1 MRVAFSCLA
10 LAIAGRSIAVADD
23 ADNAS
28 PVKKVLKLLKDMQGQ
43 LKAEKEHEEEVYAK
57 LSCWCEVNGKE
68 KDAAVEAAM
77 RKTAELE
84 STINALTAKATDV
97 EGSIKSL
104 KEETAANQE
113 SLKAAT
119 ELREKERA
127 EFNAED
133 KELLLSVDSIKNA
146 LVILSR
152 HQSFLQ
158 VSSGFPTAFLEAK
171 KAVKKLLDDHDDLLN
186 QILNPNDKEL
196 VQQFVQAGGT
206 EAIKTKNMGEI
217 VGILKQMKETFE
229 SNMSKATADE
239 NKAEETFAQLKSAK
253 TEEIQSGLD
262 LISSKEQLLA
272 KTNSKK
278 AEAKEDL
285 NDTTAALTA
294 DQAFLVDLNKRC
306 SVSDAEWQER
316 QKTRSAEISAV
327 SEAIAII
334 AGDDAHDTFGRTF
347 SFVQVA
353 KSESRKDKARREKAR
368 AILLRQAKKD
378 ASASLLAVASAVE
391 LDAFSRVTDMVNKMI
406 ADLEQEQKDEKEHK
420 DYCEAELH
428 TNEMENM
435 ENDNLMKDLQAQLGD
450 LTAQIDTFTDEIAQL
465 KASITEMYIQMQR
478 GSENRQA
485 ENKEFQTT
493 VADQRA
499 TQVILLKALDRL
511 NVFYDQQALLQ
522 TKGKQPSLLQAHAK
536 QQGPPP
542 PPGLSEYKSN
552 DGAGSVLTMLK
563 EVIQDA
569 KNMEKTAI
577 KDEQDANDGYAAF
590 VTQTYEAVAAAQSS
604 IVDKQEAKAEAEKA
618 KIGKAE
624 DLEAATAEAETL
636 NNVLAQLHS
645 SCDFVMQNFDLRQ
658 EARVNEITSLQETL
672 AALKTDDP
680 SF

>member
-10 LAIAGRSIAVADD
+10 LAIAARSVAIADD
-23 ADNAS
+23 EDNAS

-43 LKAEKEHEEEVYAK
+43 LESEKAKEEEVYAK

-68 KDAAVEAAM
+68 KDAAVDAAL

-97 EGSIKSL
+97 DGSIKSL
-104 KEETAANQE
+104 TEETSANQE

-158 VSSGFPTAFLEAK
+158 VSSGFPSAFLEAK
-171 KAVKKLLDDHDDLLN
+171 KMVKKLLDDHDDLLN
-186 QILNPNDKEL
+186 QILDPNDKGL
-196 VQQFVQAGGT
+196 VEQFVQAGGA

-239 NKAEETFAQLKSAK
+239 KKAEETFAQLKSAK
-253 TEEIQSGLD
+253 TEEIQAGLD
-262 LISSKEQLLA
+262 LIASKEQLLA

-285 NDTTAALTA
+285 TDTTTGLNA
-294 DQAFLVDLNKRC
+294 DQAFLLDLKKRC
-306 SVSDAEWQER
+306 SVSDSEWQER

-347 SFVQVA
+347 SFLQV
-353 KSESRKDKARREKAR
+353 SRKSAKDDARRAKAH
-368 AILLRQAKKD
+368 AILMKQASKE
-378 ASASLLAVASAVE
+378 ASASLLAVASAVQ
-391 LDAFSRVTDMVNKMI
+391 LDAFSKVSDMINKMI
-406 ADLEQEQKDEKEHK
+406 ADIKQESDDETEHK
-420 DYCEAELH
+420 AYCEAELH
-428 TNEMENM
+428 TNEMATTD
-435 ENDNLMKDLQAQLGD
+435 NDNLLKDLQAQVAD
-450 LTAQIDTFTDEIAQL
+450 LSSQIDTFTDEIAEL

-478 GSENRQA
+478 SNENREVENRQ
-485 ENKEFQTT
+485 FQTT

-522 TKGKQPSLLQAHAK
+522 AKPKPSLIQSHGKHKQA
-536 QQGPPP
+536 P
-542 PPGLSEYKSN
+542 PPGLSEYKSS

-563 EVIQDA
+563 EIIQDA

-577 KDEQDANDGYAAF
+577 KDEQDANDGYVAF
-590 VTQTYEAVAAAQSS
+590 VQQTYEAVAAAQSS
-604 IVDKQEAKAEAEKA
+604 IVDKQEAKAESEKA
-618 KIGKAE
+618 KIGKVE
-624 DLEAATAEAETL
+624 DLKGAEAEAKTL

-645 SCDFVMQNFDLRQ
+645 SCDFVMENFFLRQ
-658 EARVNEITSLQETL
+658 EARDNEVSSLQETL
-672 AALKTDDP
+672 AALKTDEA
-680 SF
+680 S

>member
-1 MRVAFSCLA
+1 

-43 LKAEKEHEEEVYAK
+43 LEAEKAHEEEVYAK

-68 KDAAVEAAM
+68 KDAAVDAAM

-84 STINALTAKATDV
+84 STINALTAKASDV

-104 KEETAANQE
+104 KEESAANQE
-113 SLKAAT
+113 SLKAAS
-119 ELREKERA
+119 ELRAKERA

-133 KELLLSVDSIKNA
+133 KELMLSVDAIKNA

-158 VSSGFPTAFLEAK
+158 VSSGFPSAFLEAK
-171 KAVKKLLDDHDDLLN
+171 KMVKKLLDDHDDLLN
-186 QILNPNDKEL
+186 QILDPNDKGL
-196 VQQFVQAGGT
+196 VEQFVQAGGA

-239 NKAEETFAQLKSAK
+239 KKAEETFAQLKSAK
-253 TEEIQSGLD
+253 TEEIQAGLD
-262 LISSKEQLLA
+262 LIASKEQLLA

-285 NDTTAALTA
+285 TDTTTGLNA
-294 DQAFLVDLNKRC
+294 DQAFLLDLKKRC
-306 SVSDAEWQER
+306 SVSDSEWQER

-347 SFVQVA
+347 SFLQV
-353 KSESRKDKARREKAR
+353 SRKSAKDDARRAKAH
-368 AILLRQAKKD
+368 AILMKQASKE
-378 ASASLLAVASAVE
+378 ASASLLAVASAVQ
-391 LDAFSRVTDMVNKMI
+391 LDAFSKVSDMINKMI
-406 ADLEQEQKDEKEHK
+406 ADIKQESDDETEHK
-420 DYCEAELH
+420 AYCEAELH
-428 TNEMENM
+428 TNEMATTD
-435 ENDNLMKDLQAQLGD
+435 NDNLLKDLQAQVAD
-450 LTAQIDTFTDEIAQL
+450 LSSQIDTFTDEIAEL

-478 GSENRQA
+478 SNENREVENRQ
-485 ENKEFQTT
+485 FQTT

-522 TKGKQPSLLQAHAK
+522 AKPKPSLIQSHGKHKQA
-536 QQGPPP
+536 P

-563 EVIQDA
+563 EIIQDA

-577 KDEQDANDGYAAF
+577 KDEQDANDGYVAF
-590 VTQTYEAVAAAQSS
+590 VQQTYEAVAAAQSS
-604 IVDKQEAKAEAEKA
+604 IVDKQEAKSESEIA
-618 KIGKAE
+618 KIGKVE
-624 DLEAATAEAETL
+624 DLKGAEAEAKTL

-645 SCDFVMQNFDLRQ
+645 SCDFVMENFFLRQ
-658 EARVNEITSLQETL
+658 EARDNEISSLQETL
-672 AALKTDDP
+672 AALKTDEA
-680 SF
+680 S

>member
-1 MRVAFSCLA
+1 M
-10 LAIAGRSIAVADD
+10 
-23 ADNAS
+23 
-28 PVKKVLKLLKDMQGQ
+28 
-43 LKAEKEHEEEVYAK
+43 
-57 LSCWCEVNGKE
+57 
-68 KDAAVEAAM
+68 
-77 RKTAELE
+77 
-84 STINALTAKATDV
+84 
-97 EGSIKSL
+97 
-104 KEETAANQE
+104 
-113 SLKAAT
+113 
-119 ELREKERA
+119 
-127 EFNAED
+127 
-133 KELLLSVDSIKNA
+133 LSVDSIKNA

-152 HQSFLQ
+152 HTSFLQ
-158 VSSGFPTAFLEAK
+158 VSSGFPSAFLEAT
-171 KAVKKLLDDHDDLLN
+171 KAVRKLLDDHDDLLN

-196 VQQFVQAGGT
+196 VEQFVQAGGQ

-239 NKAEETFAQLKSAK
+239 NKAEEIFTAMKEAK
-253 TEEIQSGLD
+253 ADEIQAGLD

-278 AEAKEDL
+278 AEAKDDL
-285 NDTTAALTA
+285 QDTTAALTA
-294 DQAFLVDLNKRC
+294 DQAFLVDLRKRC
-306 SVSDAEWQER
+306 SVSDSEWEER

-353 KSESRKDKARREKAR
+353 KAESRKDKARREKAR
-368 AILLRQAKKD
+368 AILMRQAKKD

-391 LDAFSRVTDMVNKMI
+391 LDAFSKVDDMITKMI

-428 TNEMENM
+428 TNEMEIM

-450 LTAQIDTFTDEIAQL
+450 LSAQIDTFTEEIAQL

-485 ENKEFQTT
+485 EDKEFQTT

-511 NVFYDQQALLQ
+511 NVFYDQQSLLQ
-522 TKGKQPSLLQAHAK
+522 TKGKQQAHAK

-563 EVIQDA
+563 EIIQDA

-577 KDEQDANDGYAAF
+577 KDEQDASDGYAAF
-590 VTQTYEAVAAAQSS
+590 VTQTYEAVAAAQSA

-624 DLEAATAEAETL
+624 DLESAEAEAETL

-658 EARVNEITSLQETL
+658 EARVNEVASLQETL
-672 AALKTDDP
+672 AALKTSDA
-680 SF
+680 S

>member
-10 LAIAGRSIAVADD
+10 LAIAARSVAIADD
-23 ADNAS
+23 EDNAS

-43 LKAEKEHEEEVYAK
+43 LESEKAKEEEVYAK

-68 KDAAVEAAM
+68 KDAAVDAAL

-97 EGSIKSL
+97 DGSIKSL
-104 KEETAANQE
+104 TEETSANQE

-158 VSSGFPTAFLEAK
+158 VSSGFPSAFLEAK
-171 KAVKKLLDDHDDLLN
+171 KMVKKLLDDHDDLLN
-186 QILNPNDKEL
+186 QILDPNDKGL
-196 VQQFVQAGGT
+196 VEQFVQAGGA

-239 NKAEETFAQLKSAK
+239 KKAEETFAQLKSAK
-253 TEEIQSGLD
+253 TEEIQAGLD
-262 LISSKEQLLA
+262 LIASKEQLLA

-285 NDTTAALTA
+285 TDTTTGLNA
-294 DQAFLVDLNKRC
+294 DQAFLLDLKKRC
-306 SVSDAEWQER
+306 SVSDSEWQER

-347 SFVQVA
+347 SFLQV
-353 KSESRKDKARREKAR
+353 SRKSAKDDARRAKAH
-368 AILLRQAKKD
+368 AILMKQASKE
-378 ASASLLAVASAVE
+378 ASASLLAVASAVQ
-391 LDAFSRVTDMVNKMI
+391 LDAFSKVSDMINKMI
-406 ADLEQEQKDEKEHK
+406 ADIKQESDDETEHK
-420 DYCEAELH
+420 AYCEAELH
-428 TNEMENM
+428 TNEMATTD
-435 ENDNLMKDLQAQLGD
+435 NDNLLKDLQAQVAD
-450 LTAQIDTFTDEIAQL
+450 LSSQIDTFADEIAEL

-478 GSENRQA
+478 SNENREVENRQ
-485 ENKEFQTT
+485 FQTT

-522 TKGKQPSLLQAHAK
+522 AKPKPSLIQSHGKHKQA
-536 QQGPPP
+536 P

-563 EVIQDA
+563 EIIQDA

-577 KDEQDANDGYAAF
+577 KDEQDANDGYVAF
-590 VTQTYEAVAAAQSS
+590 VQQTYEAVAAAQSS
-604 IVDKQEAKAEAEKA
+604 IVDKQEAKAESEKA
-618 KIGKAE
+618 KIGKVE
-624 DLEAATAEAETL
+624 DLKGAEAEAKTL

-645 SCDFVMQNFDLRQ
+645 SCDFVMENFFLRQ
-658 EARVNEITSLQETL
+658 EARDNEVSSLQETL
-672 AALKTDDP
+672 AALKTDEA
-680 SF
+680 S

>member
-10 LAIAGRSIAVADD
+10 LAIAARSVAIADD
-23 ADNAS
+23 EDNAS

-43 LKAEKEHEEEVYAK
+43 LESEKAKEEEVYAK

-68 KDAAVEAAM
+68 KDAAVDAAL

-97 EGSIKSL
+97 DGSIKSL
-104 KEETAANQE
+104 TEETSANQE

-158 VSSGFPTAFLEAK
+158 VSSGFPSAFLEAK
-171 KAVKKLLDDHDDLLN
+171 KMVKKLLDDHDDLLN
-186 QILNPNDKEL
+186 QILDPNDKGL
-196 VQQFVQAGGT
+196 VEQFVQAGGA

-239 NKAEETFAQLKSAK
+239 KKAEETFAQLKSAK
-253 TEEIQSGLD
+253 TEEIQAGLD
-262 LISSKEQLLA
+262 LIASKEQLLA

-285 NDTTAALTA
+285 TDTTTGLNA
-294 DQAFLVDLNKRC
+294 DQAFLLDLKKRC
-306 SVSDAEWQER
+306 SVSDSEWQER

-347 SFVQVA
+347 SFLQV
-353 KSESRKDKARREKAR
+353 SRKSAKDDARRAKAH
-368 AILLRQAKKD
+368 AILMKQASKE
-378 ASASLLAVASAVE
+378 ASASLLAVASAVQ
-391 LDAFSRVTDMVNKMI
+391 LDAFSKVSDMINKMI
-406 ADLEQEQKDEKEHK
+406 ADIKQESDDETEHK
-420 DYCEAELH
+420 AYCEAELH
-428 TNEMENM
+428 TNEMATTD
-435 ENDNLMKDLQAQLGD
+435 NDNLLKDLQAQVAD
-450 LTAQIDTFTDEIAQL
+450 LSSQIDTFTDEIAEL

-478 GSENRQA
+478 SNENREVENRQ
-485 ENKEFQTT
+485 FQTT

-522 TKGKQPSLLQAHAK
+522 AKTKPSLIQSHGKHKQA
-536 QQGPPP
+536 P

-563 EVIQDA
+563 EIIQDA

-577 KDEQDANDGYAAF
+577 KDEQDANDGYVAF
-590 VTQTYEAVAAAQSS
+590 VQQTYEAVAAAQSS
-604 IVDKQEAKAEAEKA
+604 IVDKQEAKAESEKA
-618 KIGKAE
+618 KIGKVE
-624 DLEAATAEAETL
+624 DLKGAEAEAKTL

-645 SCDFVMQNFDLRQ
+645 SCDFVMENFFLRQ
-658 EARVNEITSLQETL
+658 EARDNEISSLQETL
-672 AALKTDDP
+672 AALKTDEA
-680 SF
+680 S

>member
-1 MRVAFSCLA
+1 MRVALSCLV

-28 PVKKVLKLLKDMQGQ
+28 PVKKVLKLLKDMEGQ
-43 LKAEKEHEEEVYAK
+43 LKTEKAKEEEVYAK

-68 KDAAVEAAM
+68 KDAAVEAAE
-77 RKTAELE
+77 RKTAELD
-84 STINALTAKATDV
+84 STINALAAKAMDV

-113 SLKAAT
+113 SLKAAA
-119 ELREKERA
+119 ELRAKEKA

-133 KELLLSVDSIKNA
+133 KELMLSVDSIKNA

-171 KAVKKLLDDHDDLLN
+171 KAVRKLLNDHDDLLN
-186 QILNPNDKEL
+186 QILNPQDKEL
-196 VQQFVQAGGT
+196 VQQFVQAGGE

-229 SNMSKATADE
+229 SNMEKETADE
-239 NKAEETFAQLKSAK
+239 MKAEETFTQLKAAK

-285 NDTTAALTA
+285 QDTTAALTA
-294 DQAFLVDLNKRC
+294 DQAFLVDLRKRC
-306 SVSDAEWQER
+306 SVSDAEWEER

-327 SEAIAII
+327 SQAIAII

-353 KSESRKDKARREKAR
+353 KSASRSEKARREKAR
-368 AILLRQAKKD
+368 TILMRQAKKD

-391 LDAFSRVTDMVNKMI
+391 LDAFSKVTEMINKMI

-428 TNEMENM
+428 TNEMATM
-435 ENDNLMKDLQAQLGD
+435 DNDNLMKDLQAQIND
-450 LTAQIDTFTDEIAQL
+450 LAAQIDTFTDEIAQL

-511 NVFYDQQALLQ
+511 NKFYDDALLQ
-522 TKGKQPSLLQAHAK
+522 TKKAKKPSLLQGHAK
-536 QQGPPP
+536 QAP

-563 EVIQDA
+563 EIIQDA

-590 VTQTYEAVAAAQSS
+590 VQQTYEAVAAAQSAT
-604 IVDKQEAKAEAEKA
+604 VDKQEAKAEAEKA
-618 KIGKAE
+618 KIGKAL
-624 DLEAATAEAETL
+624 DLESATAEAETL

-645 SCDFVMQNFDLRQ
+645 SCDFVMAQFDLRQ
-658 EARVNEITSLQETL
+658 EARVNEIASLQETL
-672 AALKTDDP
+672 SALKTDNA
-680 SF
+680 S

>member
-10 LAIAGRSIAVADD
+10 LAIAARSVAIADD
-23 ADNAS
+23 EDNAS

-43 LKAEKEHEEEVYAK
+43 LESEKAKEEEVYAK

-68 KDAAVEAAM
+68 KDAAVDAAL

-97 EGSIKSL
+97 DASIKSL
-104 KEETAANQE
+104 TEETSANQE

-158 VSSGFPTAFLEAK
+158 VSSGFPSAFLEAK
-171 KAVKKLLDDHDDLLN
+171 KMVKKLLDDHDDLLN
-186 QILNPNDKEL
+186 QILDPNDKGL
-196 VQQFVQAGGT
+196 VEQFVQAGGA

-239 NKAEETFAQLKSAK
+239 KKAEETFAQLKSAK
-253 TEEIQSGLD
+253 TEEIQAGLD
-262 LISSKEQLLA
+262 LIASKEQLLA

-285 NDTTAALTA
+285 TDTTTGLNA
-294 DQAFLVDLNKRC
+294 DQAFLLDLKKRC
-306 SVSDAEWQER
+306 SVSDSEWQER

-347 SFVQVA
+347 SFLQV
-353 KSESRKDKARREKAR
+353 SRKSAKDDARRAKAH
-368 AILLRQAKKD
+368 AILMKQASKE
-378 ASASLLAVASAVE
+378 ASASLLAVASAVQ
-391 LDAFSRVTDMVNKMI
+391 LDAFSKVSDMINKMI
-406 ADLEQEQKDEKEHK
+406 ADIKQESDDETEHK
-420 DYCEAELH
+420 AYCEAELH
-428 TNEMENM
+428 TNEMATTD
-435 ENDNLMKDLQAQLGD
+435 NDNLLKDLQAQVAD
-450 LTAQIDTFTDEIAQL
+450 LSSQIDTFADEIAEL

-478 GSENRQA
+478 SNENREVENRQ
-485 ENKEFQTT
+485 FQTT

-522 TKGKQPSLLQAHAK
+522 AKPKPSLIQSHGKHKQA
-536 QQGPPP
+536 P

-563 EVIQDA
+563 EIIQDA

-577 KDEQDANDGYAAF
+577 KDEQDANDGYVAF
-590 VTQTYEAVAAAQSS
+590 VQQTYEAVAAAQSS
-604 IVDKQEAKAEAEKA
+604 IVDKQEAKAESEKA
-618 KIGKAE
+618 KIGKVE
-624 DLEAATAEAETL
+624 DLKGAEAEAKTL
-636 NNVLAQLHS
+636 NNVLAQLHA
-645 SCDFVMQNFDLRQ
+645 SCDFVMENFFLRQ
-658 EARVNEITSLQETL
+658 EARDNEVSSLQETL
-672 AALKTDDP
+672 AALKTDEA
-680 SF
+680 S

>member
-1 MRVAFSCLA
+1 MRPKPR
-10 LAIAGRSIAVADD
+10 RS
-23 ADNAS
+23 
-28 PVKKVLKLLKDMQGQ
+28 
-43 LKAEKEHEEEVYAK
+43 
-57 LSCWCEVNGKE
+57 
-68 KDAAVEAAM
+68 
-77 RKTAELE
+77 
-84 STINALTAKATDV
+84 
-97 EGSIKSL
+97 
-104 KEETAANQE
+104 
-113 SLKAAT
+113 
-119 ELREKERA
+119 
-127 EFNAED
+127 
-133 KELLLSVDSIKNA
+133 
-146 LVILSR
+146 
-152 HQSFLQ
+152 
-158 VSSGFPTAFLEAK
+158 
-171 KAVKKLLDDHDDLLN
+171 
-186 QILNPNDKEL
+186 DKEL
-196 VQQFVQAGGT
+196 VEQFVQAGGQ

-239 NKAEETFAQLKSAK
+239 AKAEEIFAQLKAAK
-253 TEEIQSGLD
+253 TEEIQSGMD

-285 NDTTAALTA
+285 QDTTAGLTA

-353 KSESRKDKARREKAR
+353 KADSRKDKARREKAR
-368 AILLRQAKKD
+368 TILMRQAKKD
-378 ASASLLAVASAVE
+378 ASASLLAVASSVE
-391 LDAFSRVTDMVNKMI
+391 LDAFTKVTEMINKMI
-406 ADLEQEQKDEKEHK
+406 ADLEEEQKGEKEHK

-428 TNEMENM
+428 TNEMAMM
-435 ENDNLMKDLQAQLGD
+435 ENDNLMKDLQAQIND
-450 LTAQIDTFTDEIAQL
+450 LAAQIDTFTDEIAQL

-511 NVFYDQQALLQ
+511 NKFYDDALLQ
-522 TKGKQPSLLQAHAK
+522 TKKAKKPSLLQGHAK
-536 QQGPPP
+536 QAP

-563 EVIQDA
+563 EIIQDA

-577 KDEQDANDGYAAF
+577 KDEQDANDGYVAF
-590 VTQTYEAVAAAQSS
+590 VQQTYEAVAAAQSS
-604 IVDKQEAKAEAEKA
+604 IVDKQEAKAESEKA
-618 KIGKAE
+618 KIGKVE
-624 DLEAATAEAETL
+624 DLKGAEAEAKTL

-645 SCDFVMQNFDLRQ
+645 SCDFVMENFFLRQ
-658 EARVNEITSLQETL
+658 EARDNEVSSLQETL
-672 AALKTDDP
+672 AALKTDEA
-680 SF
+680 S

>member
-10 LAIAGRSIAVADD
+10 LAIAARSVAIADD
-23 ADNAS
+23 EDNAS

-43 LKAEKEHEEEVYAK
+43 LESEKAKEEEVYAK

-68 KDAAVEAAM
+68 KDAAVDAAL

-97 EGSIKSL
+97 DGSIKSL
-104 KEETAANQE
+104 TEETSANQE

-158 VSSGFPTAFLEAK
+158 VSSGFPSAFLEAK
-171 KAVKKLLDDHDDLLN
+171 KMVKKLLDDHDDLLN
-186 QILNPNDKEL
+186 QILDPNDKGL
-196 VQQFVQAGGT
+196 VEQFVQAGGA

-239 NKAEETFAQLKSAK
+239 KKAEETFAQLKSAK
-253 TEEIQSGLD
+253 TEEIQAGLD
-262 LISSKEQLLA
+262 LIASKEQLLA

-285 NDTTAALTA
+285 TDTTTGLNA
-294 DQAFLVDLNKRC
+294 DQAFLLDLKKRC
-306 SVSDAEWQER
+306 SVSDSEWQER

-347 SFVQVA
+347 SFLQV
-353 KSESRKDKARREKAR
+353 SRKSAKDDARRAKAH
-368 AILLRQAKKD
+368 AILMKQASKE
-378 ASASLLAVASAVE
+378 ASASLLAVASAVQ
-391 LDAFSRVTDMVNKMI
+391 LDAFSKVSDMINKMI
-406 ADLEQEQKDEKEHK
+406 ADIKQESDDETEHK
-420 DYCEAELH
+420 AYCEAELH
-428 TNEMENM
+428 TNEMATTD
-435 ENDNLMKDLQAQLGD
+435 NDNLLKDLQAQVAD
-450 LTAQIDTFTDEIAQL
+450 LSSQIDTFTDEIAEL

-478 GSENRQA
+478 SNENREVENRQ
-485 ENKEFQTT
+485 FQTT

-522 TKGKQPSLLQAHAK
+522 AKPKPSLIQSHGKHKQA
-536 QQGPPP
+536 P

-563 EVIQDA
+563 EIIQDA

-577 KDEQDANDGYAAF
+577 KDEQDANDGYVAF
-590 VTQTYEAVAAAQSS
+590 VQQTYEAVAAAQSS
-604 IVDKQEAKAEAEKA
+604 IVDKQEAKAESEKA
-618 KIGKAE
+618 KIGKVE
-624 DLEAATAEAETL
+624 DLKGAEAEAKTL

-645 SCDFVMQNFDLRQ
+645 SCDFVMENFFLRQ
-658 EARVNEITSLQETL
+658 EARDNEISSLQETL
-672 AALKTDDP
+672 AALKTDEA
-680 SF
+680 S

>member
-10 LAIAGRSIAVADD
+10 LAIAARSVAIADD
-23 ADNAS
+23 EDNAS

-43 LKAEKEHEEEVYAK
+43 LESEKAKEEEVYAK

-68 KDAAVEAAM
+68 KDAAVDAAL

-97 EGSIKSL
+97 DGSIKSL
-104 KEETAANQE
+104 TEETSANQE

-158 VSSGFPTAFLEAK
+158 VSSGFPSAFLEAK
-171 KAVKKLLDDHDDLLN
+171 KMVKKLLDDHDDLLN
-186 QILNPNDKEL
+186 QILDPNDKGL
-196 VQQFVQAGGT
+196 VEQFVQAGGA

-239 NKAEETFAQLKSAK
+239 KKAEETFAQLKSAK
-253 TEEIQSGLD
+253 TEEIQAGLD
-262 LISSKEQLLA
+262 LIASKEQLLA

-285 NDTTAALTA
+285 TDTTTGLNA
-294 DQAFLVDLNKRC
+294 DQAFLLDLKKRC
-306 SVSDAEWQER
+306 SVSDSEWQER

-347 SFVQVA
+347 SFLQV
-353 KSESRKDKARREKAR
+353 SRKSAKDDARRAKAH
-368 AILLRQAKKD
+368 AILMKQASKE
-378 ASASLLAVASAVE
+378 ASASLLAVASAVQ
-391 LDAFSRVTDMVNKMI
+391 LDAFSKVSDMINKMI
-406 ADLEQEQKDEKEHK
+406 ADIKQESDDETEHK
-420 DYCEAELH
+420 AYCEAELH
-428 TNEMENM
+428 TNEMATTD
-435 ENDNLMKDLQAQLGD
+435 NDNLLKDLQAQVAD
-450 LTAQIDTFTDEIAQL
+450 LSSQIDTFTDEIAEL

-478 GSENRQA
+478 SNENREVENRQ
-485 ENKEFQTT
+485 FQTT

-522 TKGKQPSLLQAHAK
+522 AKPKPSLIQSHGKHKQA
-536 QQGPPP
+536 P

-563 EVIQDA
+563 EIIQDA

-577 KDEQDANDGYAAF
+577 KDEQDANDGYVAF
-590 VTQTYEAVAAAQSS
+590 VQQTYEAVAAAQSS
-604 IVDKQEAKAEAEKA
+604 IVDKQEAKAESEIA
-618 KIGKAE
+618 KIGKVE
-624 DLEAATAEAETL
+624 DLKGAEAEAKTL

-645 SCDFVMQNFDLRQ
+645 SCDFVMENFFLRQ
-658 EARVNEITSLQETL
+658 EARDNEISSLQETL
-672 AALKTDDP
+672 AALKTDDA
-680 SF
+680 S

>member
-10 LAIAGRSIAVADD
+10 LAIAARSVAIADD
-23 ADNAS
+23 EDNAS

-43 LKAEKEHEEEVYAK
+43 LESEKAKEEEVYAK

-68 KDAAVEAAM
+68 KDAAVDAAL

-97 EGSIKSL
+97 DGSIKSL
-104 KEETAANQE
+104 TEETSANQE

-158 VSSGFPTAFLEAK
+158 VSSGFPSAFLEAK
-171 KAVKKLLDDHDDLLN
+171 KMVKKLLDDHDDLLN
-186 QILNPNDKEL
+186 QILDPNDKGL
-196 VQQFVQAGGT
+196 VEQFVQAGGA

-239 NKAEETFAQLKSAK
+239 KKAEETFAQLKSAK
-253 TEEIQSGLD
+253 TEEIQAGLD
-262 LISSKEQLLA
+262 LIASKEQLLA

-285 NDTTAALTA
+285 TDTTTGLNA
-294 DQAFLVDLNKRC
+294 DQAFLLDLKKRC
-306 SVSDAEWQER
+306 SVSDSEWQER

-347 SFVQVA
+347 SFLQV
-353 KSESRKDKARREKAR
+353 SRKSAKDDARRAKAH
-368 AILLRQAKKD
+368 AILMKQASKE
-378 ASASLLAVASAVE
+378 ASASLLAVASAVQ
-391 LDAFSRVTDMVNKMI
+391 LDAFSKVSDMINKMI
-406 ADLEQEQKDEKEHK
+406 ADIKQESDDETEHK
-420 DYCEAELH
+420 AYCEAELH
-428 TNEMENM
+428 TNEMATTD
-435 ENDNLMKDLQAQLGD
+435 NDNLLKDLQAQVAD
-450 LTAQIDTFTDEIAQL
+450 LSSQIDTFTDEIAEL

-478 GSENRQA
+478 SNENREVENRQ
-485 ENKEFQTT
+485 FQTT

-522 TKGKQPSLLQAHAK
+522 AKPKPSLIQSHGKHKQA
-536 QQGPPP
+536 P
-542 PPGLSEYKSN
+542 PPGPSEYKSN

-563 EVIQDA
+563 EIIQDA

-577 KDEQDANDGYAAF
+577 KDEQDANDGYVAF
-590 VTQTYEAVAAAQSS
+590 VQQTYEAVAAAQSS
-604 IVDKQEAKAEAEKA
+604 IVDKQEAKAESEKA
-618 KIGKAE
+618 KIGKVE
-624 DLEAATAEAETL
+624 DLKGAEAEAKTL

-645 SCDFVMQNFDLRQ
+645 SCDFVMENFFLRQ
-658 EARVNEITSLQETL
+658 EARDNEVSSLQETL
-672 AALKTDDP
+672 AALKTDEA
-680 SF
+680 S

>member
-10 LAIAGRSIAVADD
+10 LAIAARSVAIADD
-23 ADNAS
+23 EDNAS

-43 LKAEKEHEEEVYAK
+43 LESEKAKEEEVYAK

-68 KDAAVEAAM
+68 KDAAVDAAL

-97 EGSIKSL
+97 DASIKSL
-104 KEETAANQE
+104 TEETSANQE

-158 VSSGFPTAFLEAK
+158 VSSGFPSAFLEAK
-171 KAVKKLLDDHDDLLN
+171 KMVKKLLDDHDDLLN
-186 QILNPNDKEL
+186 QILDPNDKGL
-196 VQQFVQAGGT
+196 VEQFVQAGGA

-239 NKAEETFAQLKSAK
+239 KKAEETFAQLKSAK
-253 TEEIQSGLD
+253 TEEIQAGLD
-262 LISSKEQLLA
+262 LIASKEQLLA

-285 NDTTAALTA
+285 TDTTTGLNA
-294 DQAFLVDLNKRC
+294 DQAFLLDLKKRC
-306 SVSDAEWQER
+306 SVSDSEWQER

-347 SFVQVA
+347 SFLQV
-353 KSESRKDKARREKAR
+353 SRKSAKDDARRAKAH
-368 AILLRQAKKD
+368 AILMKQASKE
-378 ASASLLAVASAVE
+378 ASASLLAVASAVQ
-391 LDAFSRVTDMVNKMI
+391 LDAFSKVSDMINKMI
-406 ADLEQEQKDEKEHK
+406 ADIKQESDDETEHK
-420 DYCEAELH
+420 AYCEAELH
-428 TNEMENM
+428 TNEMATTD
-435 ENDNLMKDLQAQLGD
+435 NDNLLKDLQAQVAD
-450 LTAQIDTFTDEIAQL
+450 LSSQIDTFTDEIAEL

-478 GSENRQA
+478 SNENREVENRQ
-485 ENKEFQTT
+485 FQTT

-522 TKGKQPSLLQAHAK
+522 AKPKPSLIQSHGKHKQA
-536 QQGPPP
+536 P

-563 EVIQDA
+563 EIIQDA

-577 KDEQDANDGYAAF
+577 KDEQDANDGYVAF
-590 VTQTYEAVAAAQSS
+590 VQQTYEAVAAAQSS
-604 IVDKQEAKAEAEKA
+604 IVDKQEAKAESEKA
-618 KIGKAE
+618 KIGKVE
-624 DLEAATAEAETL
+624 DLKGAEAEAKTL
-636 NNVLAQLHS
+636 SNVLAQLHA
-645 SCDFVMQNFDLRQ
+645 SCDFVMENFFLRQ
-658 EARVNEITSLQETL
+658 EARDNEVSSLQETL
-672 AALKTDDP
+672 AALKTDEA
-680 SF
+680 S

>member
-10 LAIAGRSIAVADD
+10 LAIAARSVAIADD
-23 ADNAS
+23 EDNAS

-43 LKAEKEHEEEVYAK
+43 LESEKAKEEEVYAK

-68 KDAAVEAAM
+68 KDAAVDAAL

-97 EGSIKSL
+97 DGSIKSL
-104 KEETAANQE
+104 TEETSANQE

-158 VSSGFPTAFLEAK
+158 VSSGFPSAFLEAK
-171 KAVKKLLDDHDDLLN
+171 KMVKKLLDDHDDLLN
-186 QILNPNDKEL
+186 QILDPNDKGL
-196 VQQFVQAGGT
+196 VEQFVQAGGA

-239 NKAEETFAQLKSAK
+239 KKAEETFAQLKSAK
-253 TEEIQSGLD
+253 TEEIQAGLD
-262 LISSKEQLLA
+262 LIASKEQLLA

-285 NDTTAALTA
+285 TDTTTGLNA
-294 DQAFLVDLNKRC
+294 DQAFLLDLKKRC
-306 SVSDAEWQER
+306 SVSDSEWQER

-347 SFVQVA
+347 SFLQV
-353 KSESRKDKARREKAR
+353 SRKSAKDDARRAKAH
-368 AILLRQAKKD
+368 AILMKQASKE
-378 ASASLLAVASAVE
+378 ASASLLAVASAVQ
-391 LDAFSRVTDMVNKMI
+391 LDAFSKVSDMINKMI
-406 ADLEQEQKDEKEHK
+406 ADIKQESDDETEHK
-420 DYCEAELH
+420 AYCEAELH
-428 TNEMENM
+428 TNEMATTD
-435 ENDNLMKDLQAQLGD
+435 NDNLLKDLQAQVAD
-450 LTAQIDTFTDEIAQL
+450 LSSQIDTFTDEIAEL

-478 GSENRQA
+478 SNENREVENRQ
-485 ENKEFQTT
+485 FQTT

-522 TKGKQPSLLQAHAK
+522 AKPKPSLIQSHGKHKQA
-536 QQGPPP
+536 P

-563 EVIQDA
+563 EIIQDA

-577 KDEQDANDGYAAF
+577 KDEQDANDGYVAF
-590 VTQTYEAVAAAQSS
+590 VQQTYEAVAAAQSS
-604 IVDKQEAKAEAEKA
+604 IVDKQEAKAESEKA
-618 KIGKAE
+618 KIGKVE
-624 DLEAATAEAETL
+624 DLKGAEAEAKTL

-645 SCDFVMQNFDLRQ
+645 SCDFVMENFFLRQ
-658 EARVNEITSLQETL
+658 EARDNEVSSLQETL
-672 AALKTDDP
+672 AALKTDDA
-680 SF
+680 S

>member
-10 LAIAGRSIAVADD
+10 LAIAARSVAIADD
-23 ADNAS
+23 EDNAS

-43 LKAEKEHEEEVYAK
+43 LESEKAKEEEVYAK

-68 KDAAVEAAM
+68 KDAAVDAAL

-97 EGSIKSL
+97 DASIKSL
-104 KEETAANQE
+104 TEETSANQE

-158 VSSGFPTAFLEAK
+158 VSSGFPSAFLEAK
-171 KAVKKLLDDHDDLLN
+171 KMVKKLLDDHDDLLN
-186 QILNPNDKEL
+186 QILDPNDKGL
-196 VQQFVQAGGT
+196 VEQFVQAGGA

-239 NKAEETFAQLKSAK
+239 KKAEETFAQLKSAK
-253 TEEIQSGLD
+253 TEEIQAGLD
-262 LISSKEQLLA
+262 LIASKEQLLA

-285 NDTTAALTA
+285 TDTTTGLNA
-294 DQAFLVDLNKRC
+294 DQAFLLDLKKRC
-306 SVSDAEWQER
+306 SVSDSEWQER

-347 SFVQVA
+347 SFLQV
-353 KSESRKDKARREKAR
+353 SRKSAKDDARRAKAH
-368 AILLRQAKKD
+368 AILMKQASKE
-378 ASASLLAVASAVE
+378 ASASLLAVASAVQ
-391 LDAFSRVTDMVNKMI
+391 LDAFSKVSDMINKMI
-406 ADLEQEQKDEKEHK
+406 ADIKQESDDETEHK
-420 DYCEAELH
+420 AYCEAELH
-428 TNEMENM
+428 TNEMATTD
-435 ENDNLMKDLQAQLGD
+435 NDNLLKDLQAQVAD
-450 LTAQIDTFTDEIAQL
+450 LSSQIDTFTDEIAEL

-478 GSENRQA
+478 SNENREVENRQ
-485 ENKEFQTT
+485 FQTT

-522 TKGKQPSLLQAHAK
+522 AKPKPSLIQSHGKHKQA
-536 QQGPPP
+536 P

-563 EVIQDA
+563 EIIQDA

-577 KDEQDANDGYAAF
+577 KDEQDANDGYVAF
-590 VTQTYEAVAAAQSS
+590 VQQTYEAVAAAQSS
-604 IVDKQEAKAEAEKA
+604 IVDKQEAKSESEIA
-618 KIGKAE
+618 KIGKVE
-624 DLEAATAEAETL
+624 DLKGAEAEAKTL

-645 SCDFVMQNFDLRQ
+645 SCDFVMENFFLRQ
-658 EARVNEITSLQETL
+658 EARDNEVSSLQETL
-672 AALKTDDP
+672 AALKTDEA
-680 SF
+680 S

>member
-1 MRVAFSCLA
+1 MRVAFTCLV
-10 LAIAGRSIAVADD
+10 LAIAGRSVAIADD
-23 ADNAS
+23 EDNAS

-43 LKAEKEHEEEVYAK
+43 LEAEKEHEEEVYAK

-68 KDAAVEAAM
+68 KDAAVDAAL

-84 STINALTAKATDV
+84 STINALIAKASDV

-104 KEETAANQE
+104 TEETVANKE
-113 SLKAAT
+113 SLKAAE
-119 ELREKERA
+119 ELRAKERA
-127 EFNAED
+127 EFNGED

-158 VSSGFPTAFLEAK
+158 VSSGFPSAFLEAK

-186 QILNPNDKEL
+186 QILDPNDKDL
-196 VQQFVQAGGT
+196 VQQFVQAGGQ

-229 SNMSKATADE
+229 SNMSKMTADE
-239 NKAEETFAQLKSAK
+239 NKAEEEFAQLKAAK
-253 TEEIQSGLD
+253 TEEIQSGED

-285 NDTTAALTA
+285 QDTTAALNA
-294 DQAFLVDLNKRC
+294 DQAFLLDLKKRC
-306 SVSDAEWQER
+306 SVSDSEWQER
-316 QKTRSAEISAV
+316 QKTRAAEISAV

-334 AGDDAHDTFGRTF
+334 AGDDAHDTFGRAF
-347 SFVQVA
+347 SFLQVA
-353 KSESRKDKARREKAR
+353 GESRADKARRAKAR
-368 AILLRQAKKD
+368 SILMRQAGKD

-391 LDAFSRVTDMVNKMI
+391 LDAFSRVSEMINKMI
-406 ADLEQEQKDEKEHK
+406 ADIEQESKDEKEHK

-428 TNEMENM
+428 TNEMATM
-435 ENDNLMKDLQAQLGD
+435 DNDNLMKDLTAQVADLG
-450 LTAQIDTFTDEIAQL
+450 AQIDTFTDEIAQL
-465 KASITEMYIQMQR
+465 KASISEMYIQMQR
-478 GSENRQA
+478 ASENRQV
-485 ENKEFQTT
+485 ENKQFQTT

-511 NVFYDQQALLQ
+511 NVFYDQALLQ
-522 TKGKQPSLLQAHAK
+522 TKPKHKALIQAK
-536 QQGPPP
+536 QAP
-542 PPGLSEYKSN
+542 PPGLSDYKSN
-552 DGAGSVLTMLK
+552 AGAGSVLTMLK

-577 KDEQDANDGYAAF
+577 KDEQDASDGYVAF
-590 VTQTYEAVAAAQSS
+590 VHQTYEAVAAAQSAT
-604 IVDKQEAKAEAEKA
+604 VDKQEAKAQAEKA
-618 KIGKAE
+618 QIGKAE
-624 DLEAATAEAETL
+624 DLKSAQAEAETL

-645 SCDFVMQNFDLRQ
+645 SCDFVMQNFELRQ
-658 EARVNEITSLQETL
+658 EARVNEVASLQETL
-672 AALKTDDP
+672 AALKTSDA
-680 SF
+680 S

>member
-1 MRVAFSCLA
+1 MLLV
-10 LAIAGRSIAVADD
+10 D
-23 ADNAS
+23 A
-28 PVKKVLKLLKDMQGQ
+28 
-43 LKAEKEHEEEVYAK
+43 
-57 LSCWCEVNGKE
+57 
-68 KDAAVEAAM
+68 
-77 RKTAELE
+77 
-84 STINALTAKATDV
+84 
-97 EGSIKSL
+97 
-104 KEETAANQE
+104 
-113 SLKAAT
+113 
-119 ELREKERA
+119 
-127 EFNAED
+127 
-133 KELLLSVDSIKNA
+133 IKNA

-158 VSSGFPTAFLEAK
+158 VSSGFPSAFLEAK

-186 QILNPNDKEL
+186 EILNPNDKEL
-196 VQQFVQAGGT
+196 VEQFVQAGGA

-239 NKAEETFAQLKSAK
+239 KKAEETFSQLKSAK
-253 TEEIQSGLD
+253 TEEIQAGLD
-262 LISSKEQLLA
+262 LIASKEQLLA

-285 NDTTAALTA
+285 TDTTTGLNA
-294 DQAFLVDLNKRC
+294 DQAFLLDLKKRC
-306 SVSDAEWQER
+306 SVSDSEWQER

-347 SFVQVA
+347 SFLQV
-353 KSESRKDKARREKAR
+353 SRKSAKDDARRAKAH
-368 AILLRQAKKD
+368 AILMNQAGKE
-378 ASASLLAVASAVE
+378 ASASLLAVASAVQ
-391 LDAFSRVTDMVNKMI
+391 LDAFSKVTEMITKMI
-406 ADLEQEQKDEKEHK
+406 ADIQQESKDETEHK
-420 DYCEAELH
+420 AYCEAELH
-428 TNEMENM
+428 TNEMATM
-435 ENDNLMKDLQAQLGD
+435 DNDNLLKDLQAQIGD

-465 KASITEMYIQMQR
+465 KASITEMQIQMQR
-478 GSENRQA
+478 SSENRQA
-485 ENKEFQTT
+485 ENREFQTT

-511 NVFYDQQALLQ
+511 NVFYDQQSLLQ
-522 TKGKQPSLLQAHAK
+522 TKGKKPSLLQAHAK
-536 QQGPPP
+536 QPGPPP

-563 EVIQDA
+563 EIIQDA

-577 KDEQDANDGYAAF
+577 KDEQDANDGYVAF
-590 VTQTYEAVAAAQSS
+590 VQQTYEAVAAAQSA

-624 DLEAATAEAETL
+624 DLESATAEAETL

-658 EARVNEITSLQETL
+658 EARVNEIASLQETL

>member
-10 LAIAGRSIAVADD
+10 LAIAARSVAIADD
-23 ADNAS
+23 EDNAS

-43 LKAEKEHEEEVYAK
+43 LESEKAKEEEVYAK

-68 KDAAVEAAM
+68 KDAAVDAAL

-97 EGSIKSL
+97 DGSIKSL
-104 KEETAANQE
+104 TEETSANQE

-158 VSSGFPTAFLEAK
+158 VSSGFPSAFLEAK
-171 KAVKKLLDDHDDLLN
+171 KMVKKLLDDHDDLLN
-186 QILNPNDKEL
+186 QILDPNDKGL
-196 VQQFVQAGGT
+196 VEQFVQAGGA

-239 NKAEETFAQLKSAK
+239 KKAEETFAQLKSAK
-253 TEEIQSGLD
+253 TEEIQAGLD
-262 LISSKEQLLA
+262 LIASKEQLLA

-285 NDTTAALTA
+285 TDTTTGLNA
-294 DQAFLVDLNKRC
+294 DQAFLLDLKKRC
-306 SVSDAEWQER
+306 SVSDSEWQER

-347 SFVQVA
+347 SFLQV
-353 KSESRKDKARREKAR
+353 SRKSAKDDARRAKAH
-368 AILLRQAKKD
+368 AILMKQASKE
-378 ASASLLAVASAVE
+378 ASASLLAVASAVQ
-391 LDAFSRVTDMVNKMI
+391 LDAFSKVSDMINKMI
-406 ADLEQEQKDEKEHK
+406 ADIKQESDDETEHK
-420 DYCEAELH
+420 AYCEAELH
-428 TNEMENM
+428 TNEMATTD
-435 ENDNLMKDLQAQLGD
+435 NDNLLKDLQAQVAD
-450 LTAQIDTFTDEIAQL
+450 LSSQIDTFTDEIAEL

-478 GSENRQA
+478 SNENREVENRQ
-485 ENKEFQTT
+485 FQTT

-522 TKGKQPSLLQAHAK
+522 AKPKPSLIQSHGKHKQA
-536 QQGPPP
+536 P

-563 EVIQDA
+563 EIIQDA

-577 KDEQDANDGYAAF
+577 KDEQDANDGYVAF
-590 VTQTYEAVAAAQSS
+590 VQQTYEAVAAAQSS
-604 IVDKQEAKAEAEKA
+604 IVDKQEAKAESEKA
-618 KIGKAE
+618 KIGKVE
-624 DLEAATAEAETL
+624 DLKGAEAEAKTL

-645 SCDFVMQNFDLRQ
+645 SCDFVMENFFLRQ
-658 EARVNEITSLQETL
+658 EARDNEVSSLQETL
-672 AALKTDDP
+672 AALKTDEA
-680 SF
+680 S

>member
-10 LAIAGRSIAVADD
+10 LAIAARSVAIADD
-23 ADNAS
+23 EDNAS

-43 LKAEKEHEEEVYAK
+43 LESEKAKEEEVYAK

-68 KDAAVEAAM
+68 KDAAVDAAL

-97 EGSIKSL
+97 DGSIKSL
-104 KEETAANQE
+104 TEETSANQE

-158 VSSGFPTAFLEAK
+158 VSSGFPSAFLEAK
-171 KAVKKLLDDHDDLLN
+171 KMVKKLLDDHDDLLN
-186 QILNPNDKEL
+186 QILDPNDKGL
-196 VQQFVQAGGT
+196 VEQFVQAGGA

-239 NKAEETFAQLKSAK
+239 KKAEETFAQLKSAK
-253 TEEIQSGLD
+253 TEEIQAGLD
-262 LISSKEQLLA
+262 LIASKEQLLA

-285 NDTTAALTA
+285 TDTTTGLNA
-294 DQAFLVDLNKRC
+294 DQAFLLDLKKRC
-306 SVSDAEWQER
+306 SVSDSEWQER

-347 SFVQVA
+347 SFLQV
-353 KSESRKDKARREKAR
+353 SRKSAKDDARRAKAH
-368 AILLRQAKKD
+368 AILMKQASKE
-378 ASASLLAVASAVE
+378 ASASLLAVASAVQ
-391 LDAFSRVTDMVNKMI
+391 LDAFSKVSDMINKMI
-406 ADLEQEQKDEKEHK
+406 ADIKQESDDETEHK
-420 DYCEAELH
+420 AYCEAELH
-428 TNEMENM
+428 TNEMATTD
-435 ENDNLMKDLQAQLGD
+435 NDNLLKDLQAQVAD
-450 LTAQIDTFTDEIAQL
+450 LSSQIDTFTDEIAEL

-478 GSENRQA
+478 SNENREVENRQ
-485 ENKEFQTT
+485 FQTT

-522 TKGKQPSLLQAHAK
+522 AKPKPSLIQSHGKHKQA
-536 QQGPPP
+536 P

-563 EVIQDA
+563 EIIQDA

-577 KDEQDANDGYAAF
+577 KDEQDANDGYVAF
-590 VTQTYEAVAAAQSS
+590 VQQTYEAVAAAQSS
-604 IVDKQEAKAEAEKA
+604 IVDKQEAKAESEKA
-618 KIGKAE
+618 KIGKVE
-624 DLEAATAEAETL
+624 DLKGAEAEAKTL

-645 SCDFVMQNFDLRQ
+645 SCDFVMENFFLRQ
-658 EARVNEITSLQETL
+658 EARDNEISSLQETL
-672 AALKTDDP
+672 AALKTDDA
-680 SF
+680 S

>member
-10 LAIAGRSIAVADD
+10 LAIAARSVAIADD
-23 ADNAS
+23 EDNAS

-43 LKAEKEHEEEVYAK
+43 LESEKAKEEEVYAK

-68 KDAAVEAAM
+68 KDAAVDAAL

-97 EGSIKSL
+97 DASIKSL
-104 KEETAANQE
+104 TEETSANQE

-158 VSSGFPTAFLEAK
+158 VSSGFPSAFLEAK
-171 KAVKKLLDDHDDLLN
+171 KMVKKLLDDHDDLLN
-186 QILNPNDKEL
+186 QILDPNDKGL
-196 VQQFVQAGGT
+196 VEQFVQAGGA

-239 NKAEETFAQLKSAK
+239 KKAEETFAQLKSAK
-253 TEEIQSGLD
+253 TEEIQAGLD
-262 LISSKEQLLA
+262 LIASKEQLLA

-285 NDTTAALTA
+285 TDTTTGLNA
-294 DQAFLVDLNKRC
+294 DQAFLLDLKKRC
-306 SVSDAEWQER
+306 SVSDSEWQER

-347 SFVQVA
+347 SFLQV
-353 KSESRKDKARREKAR
+353 SRKSAKDDARRAKAH
-368 AILLRQAKKD
+368 AILMKQASKE
-378 ASASLLAVASAVE
+378 ASASLLAVASAVQ
-391 LDAFSRVTDMVNKMI
+391 LDAFSKVSDMINKMI
-406 ADLEQEQKDEKEHK
+406 ADIKQESDDETEHK
-420 DYCEAELH
+420 AYCEAELH
-428 TNEMENM
+428 TNEMATTD
-435 ENDNLMKDLQAQLGD
+435 NDNLLKDLQAQVAD
-450 LTAQIDTFTDEIAQL
+450 LSSQIDTFTDEIAEL

-478 GSENRQA
+478 SNENREVENRQ
-485 ENKEFQTT
+485 FQTT

-522 TKGKQPSLLQAHAK
+522 AKPKPSLIQSHGKHKQA
-536 QQGPPP
+536 P

-563 EVIQDA
+563 EIIQDA

-577 KDEQDANDGYAAF
+577 KDEQDANDGYVAF
-590 VTQTYEAVAAAQSS
+590 VQQTYEAVAAAQSS
-604 IVDKQEAKAEAEKA
+604 IVDKQEAKAESEKA
-618 KIGKAE
+618 KIGKVE
-624 DLEAATAEAETL
+624 DLKGAEAEAKTL

-645 SCDFVMQNFDLRQ
+645 SCDFVMENFFLRQ
-658 EARVNEITSLQETL
+658 EARDNEVSSLQETL
-672 AALKTDDP
+672 AALKTDEA
-680 SF
+680 S